1 VTPWKLACQEQL
13 LPGDSLQE
21 KWRFAAEAGFDGI
34 ELRGRGDFALER
46 RLPELRRCARSG
58 VPMPSVCV
66 DMRHFFADFDPE
78 RREDAIRQMC
88 SQLSVV
94 ADIGGSL
101 AMTPASYGMFSR
113 SLPPYQPPR
122 SPEDDRKVLLDGL
135 HRMGEHASREGV
147 ALCLEPLNRYEDYLV
162 NTLAQAAEL
171 CAAVKHDLGH
181 DAVRVAADT
190 YHMNIEE
197 ADPPGAL
204 LAVAGWLGH
213 VQVSDSNRYE
223 PGAGHIDWAAT
234 LAALDAAAYRGWLAF
249 ECQLSGPA
257 EAVLPAAVSR
267 LRQAS

>member
-1 VTPWKLACQEQL
+1 VTHWRLACQEQL
-13 LPGDSLQE
+13 LPGDTLQE

-58 VPMPSVCV
+58 VPLPSVCV
-66 DMRHFFADFDPE
+66 DMRHFFADFDQA

-88 SQLSVV
+88 SQLTVI

-101 AMTPASYGMFSR
+101 AMTPAAYGMFSR

-122 SPEDDRKVLLDGL
+122 SPDEDRKVLLDGL
-135 HRMGEHASREGV
+135 HRMGEHARREGV
-147 ALCLEPLNRYEDYLV
+147 LLCLEPLNRYEDYLV
-162 NTLAQAAEL
+162 NTLTQAAAL
-171 CAAVKHDLGH
+171 CAALAH
-181 DAVRVAADT
+181 DAVRIAADT

-204 LAVAGWLGH
+204 LSVARWLGH

-223 PGAGHIDWAAT
+223 PGAGHVDWAAT

-249 ECQLSGPA
+249 ECRLSGPA
-257 EAVLPAAVSR
+257 DVVLPAAVSR